1 MGDPRKL
8 KKKFSKPNQP
18 FNKNR
23 IYEELEFIGKY
34 GLRNKKEFWKTR
46 SILGGWR
53 DQARSSRKLTTDRA
67 REVQQ
72 ILIQKLNRLGIL
84 GPDAEFEDV
93 LRLTVEDV
101 LKRRLQTLVYEK
113 GLAKTVYQARQFVV
127 HGHIQVGGK
136 KVNSPSYLVKKAE
149 EETVAFAANSPFVT
163 SS

>member
-8 KKKFSKPNQP
+8 KKKFAKPNQP

-46 SILGGWR
+46 SILGRWR
-53 DQARSSRKLTTDRA
+53 DQARSSRALPEEQA
-67 REVQQ
+67 RQVQQ
-72 ILIQKLNRLGIL
+72 TLIQKLNRLGIL
-84 GPDAEFEDV
+84 GADAEFEEV
-93 LRLTVEDV
+93 LRLTVEDI

-149 EETVAFAANSPFVT
+149 EESIAFAANSPFVT
-163 SS
+163 S

>member
-8 KKKFSKPNQP
+8 KKKYAKPNQP

-46 SILGGWR
+46 SILGRWR
-53 DQARSSRKLTTDRA
+53 DQARSSRALPEEQA
-67 REVQQ
+67 RDVQQ
-72 ILIQKLNRLGIL
+72 TLIKKLNRLGIL
-84 GPDAEFEDV
+84 GADAEFEDV

-127 HGHIQVGGK
+127 HGHVQVGGK

-149 EETVAFAANSPFVT
+149 EESIAFAPNSPFVT
-163 SS
+163 S